1 MALDG
6 GYVAVAKLLCDKGVD
21 LNIMDNVCLVI
32 NTVVYILAAY
42 LIYGSSRV
50 AVRLWTWRKRTAVG
64 R

>member
-1 MALDG
+1 M
-6 GYVAVAKLLCDKGVD
+6 AVAKLLCDKGVD
-21 LNIMDNVCLVI
+21 INIMDNVCLVI